1 MSTKKIFNRRLLTT
15 MAVGLMANFT
25 ICAAD
30 SSAAFSK
37 KPEFTLATQF
47 PVNGVAEII
56 AATPN
61 GKTLIYTNA
70 TGGEI
75 GVVDIINPARPKLVQ
90 TINVQ
95 KDGIG
100 EPTSVAI
107 TNDGR
112 YAVVAVRLGDD
123 VDHANPGMVRVYSI
137 ADLKNISLVKEV
149 SVGIGPDAVALA
161 GTGKT
166 LRAVVAI
173 EDEETNDEG
182 DASIPGVRPGRI
194 DVVGLEDLYG
204 APGTGVQ
211 SLELVAALTAAGV
224 AYPEDPQP
232 EFVSINKAT
241 MQAAVTL
248 QENNAIAIVDLSNPA
263 APALTRVFSAGTV
276 DRVENAD
283 ITKNKEISLTESF
296 TGRRE
301 PDGIAWVNGDI
312 FAIANEGDTSV
323 GDDGIFPGSRG
334 FTLMDKSGSVVYDSG
349 AQSEQH
355 AVLYGHY
362 PDSRSAKKGVEIES
376 VATGVYGCS
385 PYRSPYRSPY
395 LFIGSE
401 RGSHVEVYRVNNP
414 ESPQFV
420 QLLPTGM
427 SPEGLLTITNRADHK
442 QLFVTANETDGSISI
457 FQYSQYRP
465 LHNFNE
471 PQIVA
476 LDESIPWGAL
486 SGLTTDGHKLYAVPD
501 NAFNQSRIF
510 TINPEYRAGRMT
522 IEAATMLTNS
532 DGSPLAVDPE
542 GVAKVADGFWIAAE
556 GKKVTQNELIKV
568 SPEGVVLQ
576 RVALSPEM
584 KAGFSDP
591 NISTGFEGVAA
602 SSDGKTLYVAVQR
615 GFNPALPFGA
625 ILKYDTEAAT
635 WAAAQYPLDQHSQ
648 DPAKYWTGLS
658 EIQLTEDGRLLLL
671 ERDKGGGENG
681 AINAEIK
688 RVYSVEAAD
697 IVDGALLNKTLVLD
711 LRKKHNYLQEKAE
724 GMVIFNQKLWV
735 ANDNDGAG
743 WTRMLKTNL
752 DQ

>member
-1 MSTKKIFNRRLLTT
+1 MNTKKFFNRSLLTT
-15 MAVGLMANFT
+15 MTVGLMANFS
-25 ICAAD
+25 IGVVG
-30 SSAAFSK
+30 SSAALSK

-56 AATPN
+56 TATPN
-61 GKTLIYTNA
+61 GKTLVYTNA
-70 TGGEI
+70 AGGEI
-75 GVVDIINPARPKLVQ
+75 GIINIINPANPKLVKI
-90 TINVQ
+90 INVQ
-95 KDGIG
+95 KDGVG

-107 TNDGR
+107 TDEGK
-112 YAVVAVRLGDD
+112 YAVVAIRLGDD

-161 GTGKT
+161 GSGKT

-182 DASIPGVRPGRI
+182 DATIPGVRPGRI

-211 SLELVAALTAAGV
+211 SLDLVAALTAAGV
-224 AYPEDPQP
+224 GYPEDPQP
-232 EFVSINKAT
+232 EFVSINKET

-263 APALTRVFSAGTV
+263 VPALTRVFSAGTV

-283 ITKNKEISLTESF
+283 LTKNKEISLSESF

-301 PDGIAWVNGDI
+301 PDGIAWINGNI
-312 FAIANEGDTSV
+312 FATANEGDTSV

-334 FTLMDKSGSVVYDSG
+334 FTLMDNFGSVVYDSG

-385 PYRSPYRSPY
+385 PY
-395 LFIGSE
+395 LFVGSE

-414 ESPQFV
+414 ESPEFV

-442 QLFVTANETDGSISI
+442 QLFVTANETDGSITI
-457 FQYSQYRP
+457 FQYSDCRP

-476 LDESIPWGAL
+476 LDESIPWGAV

-510 TINPEYRAGRMT
+510 TISPEFGKGRMT

-542 GVAKVADGFWIAAE
+542 GVAQVADGFWIASE
-556 GKKVTQNELIKV
+556 GSKVAKNELIKV
-568 SPEGVVLQ
+568 SPDGVVLE
-576 RVALSPEM
+576 RVTLSPEM
-584 KAGFSDP
+584 QARFSNP

-615 GFNPALPFGA
+615 GFDPAIPFGA
-625 ILKYDTEAAT
+625 ILRYDTESGT
-635 WAAAQYPLDQHSQ
+635 WTSALYPLDQHSK
-648 DPAKYWTGLS
+648 DPATYWTGLS
-658 EIQLTEDGRLLLL
+658 EVQLTEDGRLLLL

-688 RVYSVEAAD
+688 RVYSVKAAD
-697 IVDGALLNKTLVLD
+697 ITDVAVLSKTLVQD
-711 LRKKHNYLQEKAE
+711 LRKKNNYLQEKAE
-724 GMVIFNQKLWV
+724 GMVIFNHKLWV

-743 WTRMLKTNL
+743 WTRMLKTTF